1 LTTKNSTSINALSN
15 LLPLQPIFSIKFQ
28 KGLAVHDQLDRASTA
43 IPLNIAEGSGKW
55 TAPDRCR
62 FYDIARGSALEC
74 AAALDVA
81 VAKKILRRDEITDA
95 KQILIGV
102 VSMLVKL
109 IKSVAPGRTYR
120 KSEGENRTKVMS

>member
-1 LTTKNSTSINALSN
+1 MEEFGYEKLDVYQRAMEFLAQAYALIDRLPKGYST
-15 LLPLQPIFSIKFQ
+15 
-28 KGLAVHDQLDRASTA
+28 LADQLRRSSLS

-81 VAKKILRRDEITDA
+81 VVKKALRAEEITDA
-95 KQILIGV
+95 KQVMVAV
-102 VSMLVKL
+102 VSMLVAL
-109 IKSVAPGRTYR
+109 IKSVSP
-120 KSEGENRTKVMS
+120 NRNYQRPEDKV